1 MISIPVG
8 GDVGNDDNN
17 SVVDEAGHGDVDVMT
32 MIVIIIIIIV
42 IMVMIMIW

>member
-32 MIVIIIIIIV
+32 MIVIIIIIV